1 MFHDEIFDTALVKST
16 NPLLMVSPLLPYI
29 VRDIDT
35 GEVFV
40 SLLEPLT
47 ISANKDSFSF
57 CEKLKNFDYNLIMTS
72 FDAESLF
79 TNISLQE
86 MIDFSYQKLFEDK
99 NYIDAL
105 YKVYFSEM
113 LTVTK
118 TDSFTLFDNEYYR

>member
-1 MFHDEIFDTALVKST
+1 MFHDEIFDTVLVKST

-47 ISANKDSFSF
+47 ISTNKDSFSF

-72 FDAESLF
+72 FDAESLLPTF
-79 TNISLQE
+79 PC
-86 MIDFSYQKLFEDK
+86 KK
-99 NYIDAL
+99 
-105 YKVYFSEM
+105 
-113 LTVTK
+113 
-118 TDSFTLFDNEYYR
+118 